1 MALSPVRITVLLC
14 AVTGVVFLPLACRHD
29 PVIPATPA
37 ISFSEQVQPIFV
49 SNCATAGCHDGRAK
63 FALGTYAEIMSRVK
77 AGDAHGSEVY
87 KAITK
92 LSGGMPPDGPL
103 SDEQL
108 TLIYTWIMQGA
119 KDN

>member
-1 MALSPVRITVLLC
+1 MASSPIRFSTVLIVLM
-14 AVTGVVFLPLACRHD
+14 GGLLLPLACRHD

-63 FALGTYAEIMSRVK
+63 FALENYTDIHSRVK

>member
-1 MALSPVRITVLLC
+1 MALSPNRLAAILFV
-14 AVTGVVFLPLACRHD
+14 VTGSMLFPLACRHD

-49 SNCATAGCHDGRAK
+49 SNCATEGCHDGRAK
-63 FALGTYAEIMSRVK
+63 FALETYSDIHSRVK

-92 LSGGMPPDGPL
+92 LYGGMPPDGPL

-108 TLIYTWIMQGA
+108 NLIYAWIMQGA